1 MLERVFKHVSD
12 GFVLFFKFPAVD
24 ETVVTVDSN
33 IIFQSEYHYNDP
45 VWNQIKS
52 RIFPETLTL
61 LPQQVDVDGNP
72 SQLEAEECWVS
83 IYKLD
88 PLKVS

>member
-24 ETVVTVDSN
+24 ETVVTEDSN

-45 VWNQIKS
+45 V
-52 RIFPETLTL
+52 
-61 LPQQVDVDGNP
+61 
-72 SQLEAEECWVS
+72 
-83 IYKLD
+83 
-88 PLKVS
+88 

>member
-1 MLERVFKHVSD
+1 MLERVFKYVSD

-45 VWNQIKS
+45 V
-52 RIFPETLTL
+52 
-61 LPQQVDVDGNP
+61 
-72 SQLEAEECWVS
+72 
-83 IYKLD
+83 
-88 PLKVS
+88 